1 MLNLIP
7 VGLISRLGGYEFA
20 QMRMI
25 ILKAIGRFFPVCVSH
40 LEILD
45 SALDGRVWSVLLSLQ
60 WTTAPHLPMLEFCAR
75 ILRECGKFF
84 ADFNRFN
91 TQFALGQEHCITNSI
106 PKFPPCSRVFTHLRW
121 EMSGIS
127 WSSRQHFQVVIFRR
141 SELFEA
147 LQAAYWCYFQKR
159 WLAIR
164 LLLL

>member
-1 MLNLIP
+1 MFNLIP

-20 QMRMI
+20 QMPMS

-45 SALDGRVWSVLLSLQ
+45 SALSGRVWSVLLSLQ
-60 WTTAPHLPMLEFCAR
+60 WTTAPHLLMLEFCAR

-84 ADFNRFN
+84 RTCTGSTLNLRLDRS
-91 TQFALGQEHCITNSI
+91 CITNSN
-106 PKFPPCSRVFTHLRW
+106 PKFPPCSSVFTHLRW

-127 WSSRQHFQVVIFRR
+127 RSSCQHFQVVIFRR
-141 SELFEA
+141 SELFDA

-159 WLAIR
+159 RLAIR